1 MKTLFSIILFL
12 IFVSPAISQDSS
24 ATFNNLGYFTY
35 TLTHTL
41 DTLDVTLGS
50 PTFGKFNNYEITVT
64 STGVDTIY
72 VQVICAD
79 GTTWA
84 QQALQSMASG
94 SNVTSI
100 SATTTTVTYR
110 LLDPQPKKI
119 RLIVPDAAASVA
131 TIIEGKYQRP

>member
-12 IFVSPAISQDSS
+12 VFVSPAISQDLNV
-24 ATFNNLGYFTY
+24 TFTDAGYYST
-35 TLTHTL
+35 TLTHTV
-41 DTLDVTLGS
+41 DTVIVALGS
-50 PTFGKFNNYEITVT
+50 NVGRYNNYEITVT